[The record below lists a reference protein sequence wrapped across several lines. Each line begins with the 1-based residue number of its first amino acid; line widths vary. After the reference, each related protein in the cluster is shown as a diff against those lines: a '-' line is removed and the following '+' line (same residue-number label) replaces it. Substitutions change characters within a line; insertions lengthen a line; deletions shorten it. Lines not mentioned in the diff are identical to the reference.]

1 MKKFLVVL
9 IVLCGLLAV
18 TNPDTDSFLEWA
30 QVKISQDSGSSMLGK
45 ISSMAAKPAL
55 RVQTTRKD
63 IFVFSVFTVVNITG
77 EDMKYL
83 GIMKQ
88 FIRLK

>member
-1 MKKFLVVL
+1 MKNFIFVL
-9 IVLCGLLAV
+9 IGLCLLLAV

-30 QVKISQDSGSSMLGK
+30 QVKISQDSGSSMLAK
-45 ISSMAAKPAL
+45 ISSMAVKPAL
-55 RVQTTRKD
+55 GALTTRRD
-63 IFVFSVFTVVNITG
+63 VFVFSVFTVVNIG
-77 EDMKYL
+77 GDDMKYL